1 MKNIKVAF
9 AVLLGAGALFIS
21 FYNWTN
27 LRKIETKLQKLEQI
41 VGDAK
46 SLEEKVTTP
55 ETTVPE
61 NEQALVT
68 FTGTLRK
75 EEIPAELELG
85 DYWYWIYFDEPYTLE
100 QNAAGFPMDID
111 KIQVNPPQREEMGMD
126 TFDGKHVEIK
136 GYITWGYAE
145 SSVIQ
150 AEEIAIK

>member
-9 AVLLGAGALFIS
+9 AVLLGLGALFIS

-27 LRKIETKLQKLEQI
+27 LRKLEAKLQNLEQI
-41 VGDAK
+41 VGDVK
-46 SLEEKVTTP
+46 NLEKTVVTP
-55 ETTVPE
+55 EAIVPAT
-61 NEQALVT
+61 EQALTT

-100 QNAAGFPMDID
+100 QNAAGIPMDVD
-111 KIQVNPPQREEMGMD
+111 KMQVNPPTGEEVDMD
-126 TFDGKHVEIK
+126 SFDGQHVEIK

-150 AEEIAIK
+150 AEEITIK